1 MISWFELPV
10 HDIHRAM
17 DFYKKFL
24 DANINF
30 QDAGDFKMAIL
41 GGQQGALIQH
51 NAYKPSYAGILVYL
65 RCRMPIEEQLNLAAH
80 LGGKILRPAALI
92 SDDFGYT
99 AIIEDSEGNRIGLH
113 GSN

>member
-1 MISWFELPV
+1 MISWFEIPV
-10 HDIHRAM
+10 LNIHRAM
-17 DFYKKFL
+17 DFYGKFL

-51 NAYKPSYAGILVYL
+51 VAYKPGYIGVLVYI
-65 RCRMPIEEQLNLAAH
+65 RCHLPIQEQLELAVQ

-92 SDDFGYT
+92 SEDFGYT
-99 AIIEDSEGNRIGLH
+99 GIIEDCEGNRIGLH
-113 GSN
+113 GRN